1 MSFHRRLIRPLT
13 IALLSAA
20 SLLSACGGGGG
31 GSSNTAGL
39 GRYDYPSAL
48 DTSFGEAGYRVFSTG
63 LPARAYLGAFNPIHM
78 TADIHDGR
86 LWVKWTQEELMQQV
100 PLGRSTEPHK
110 RVIRVLKELDILL
123 VEQHLR
129 SSWNQS
135 NFFSLNYAAL
145 DAILEQRLS
154 HRCSGV
160 KDTGPVADKT
170 AIVEHEGT
178 PPIGAAPADHCSK
191 TTSKEDFKDP
201 PTPNLVLDELP
212 RALREEVARLV
223 PQGPLGQDFVD
234 LLVARLKRDK
244 QLPVENQLQYPLSW
258 LKTMMQKS
266 DLDFTPAKKI
276 SADRKTQQKTKQQ
289 VEISILTPKSEK
301 AAIGERLRAAMQLIQ
316 NSTHEARVNL
326 IKEHFTA
333 NPGRQIRSK
342 VEHSIMTGSQPE
354 GRYVQELIC
363 CIVES
368 AQGVQNASDV

>member
-1 MSFHRRLIRPLT
+1 MPSKALPQLDAELGVHVRSLLFDEPP
-13 IALLSAA
+13 IALSPTLARA
-20 SLLSACGGGGG
+20 M
-31 GSSNTAGL
+31 
-39 GRYDYPSAL
+39 
-48 DTSFGEAGYRVFSTG
+48 G
-63 LPARAYLGAFNPIHM
+63 LPEAVFLQQLHYWLAHKARDPLRYR
-78 TADIHDGR
+78 DYIHDGR

-145 DAILEQRLS
+145 DALLEQRLS
-154 HRCSGV
+154 HQCSAV
-160 KDTGPVADKT
+160 KNTSPAADKT
-170 AIVEHEGT
+170 TLVEREKT
-178 PPIGAAPADHCSK
+178 TPIGAAPSDHYSK
-191 TTSKEDFKDP
+191 TTSKEDIKEP
-201 PTPNLVLDELP
+201 PTPDLVLDELP

-244 QLPVENQLQYPLSW
+244 QLPVEHQLQYPLSW

-289 VEISILTPKSEK
+289 VEMIISTPKSEK
-301 AAIGERLRAAMQLIQ
+301 AAISERLRAAMQFIE
-316 NSTHEARVNL
+316 NSSHEARAKL

-333 NPGRQIRSK
+333 SPGRQIRSK
-342 VEHSIMTGSQPE
+342 VEASIMTGSQPE

-363 CIVES
+363 SIVES
-368 AQGVQNASDV
+368 AQGGQNASDV

>member
-1 MSFHRRLIRPLT
+1 MPSKALPQLDAELGVHVRSLLFDEPP
-13 IALLSAA
+13 IALSPTLARA
-20 SLLSACGGGGG
+20 M
-31 GSSNTAGL
+31 
-39 GRYDYPSAL
+39 
-48 DTSFGEAGYRVFSTG
+48 G
-63 LPARAYLGAFNPIHM
+63 LPEAVFLQQLHYWLAHKARDPQRYR
-78 TADIHDGR
+78 DYIHDGR

-123 VEQHLR
+123 VEQ
-129 SSWNQS
+129 
-135 NFFSLNYAAL
+135 
-145 DAILEQRLS
+145 RLS
-154 HRCSGV
+154 RQCSEV
-160 KDTGPVADKT
+160 KNPNPVADKT
-170 AIVEHEGT
+170 TLVEREKT
-178 PPIGAAPADHCSK
+178 SPIGAAPADHYSK
-191 TTSKEDFKDP
+191 TTSKEDFKEP

-289 VEISILTPKSEK
+289 VEMSISTPKSEK
-301 AAIGERLRAAMQLIQ
+301 AAISERLRAAMQLIE
-316 NSTHEARVNL
+316 NSTHEARAKL

-333 NPGRQIRSK
+333 SPGRQIRSK
-342 VEHSIMTGSQPE
+342 VEASIMTGADPE

-363 CIVES
+363 SIVES
-368 AQGVQNASDV
+368 ARGVQNAPDA